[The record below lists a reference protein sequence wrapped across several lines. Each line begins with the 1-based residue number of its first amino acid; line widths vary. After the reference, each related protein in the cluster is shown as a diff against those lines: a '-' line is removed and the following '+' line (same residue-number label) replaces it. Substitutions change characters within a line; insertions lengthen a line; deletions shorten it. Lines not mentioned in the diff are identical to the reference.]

1 MPVDLAEALAGL
13 TAPWW
18 PRTVATVNRH
28 VLRVVRAEGEFS
40 WHSHPETDELF
51 LVLSGILS
59 IWSEAGEV
67 RLGPGQLHVVP
78 RGVRHRPSSAEGAD
92 VLLFE
97 PESTVNT
104 GDSPG
109 PLTAPPD

>member
-1 MPVDLAEALAGL
+1 MDLAGALAGL
-13 TAPWW
+13 RGPWR
-18 PRTVATVNRH
+18 PRTVATVNH
-28 VLRVVRAEGEFS
+28 HALRVVRALGEFS
-40 WHSHPETDELF
+40 WHSHPDTDELF
-51 LVLSGILS
+51 FVLSGILS
-59 IWSEAGEV
+59 IQTEAGEV
-67 RLGPGQLHVVP
+67 RIGPGRLHVVP

-109 PLTAPPD
+109 PLTAPPE